1 MEYRKALRASYGKK
15 AMKEQ
20 FWRAQQKE
28 SRRGEARRSMS
39 RTKMLR
45 ISWLW

>member
-20 FWRAQQKE
+20 LWGAQEKK

-39 RTKMLR
+39 KIKMLR
-45 ISWLW
+45 TSGL